1 MFKQLIRVFCL
12 LSALSLSALPA
23 WAQARSSSADL
34 TGAVLSPLKTVI
46 PDATITTTNLATGL
60 TRAVTTDSGGN
71 YRIPLLPPGWYEVK
85 VEVRGYNT
93 QIKKGITLTV
103 GQIAVINF
111 EMTLG
116 VTGEVEV
123 INTDAPVVETERAHQ
138 ASTLTQMTINNL
150 PINGRNFLD
159 FAKLTPG
166 VVEESPAV
174 ASAQLPALP
183 TSGLSFSGQNGRANS
198 VLIDGV
204 DNNDIASNGVRPTK
218 IGRASCR

>member
-1 MFKQLIRVFCL
+1 MSKQLIRVFCL
-12 LSALSLSALPA
+12 LGALGLSAPPA

-34 TGAVLSPLKTVI
+34 RGAVFSPMKSI
-46 PDATITTTNLATGL
+46 IADATITATYLATGL
-60 TRAVTTDSGGN
+60 TRTVKTDPEGN
-71 YRIPLLPPGWYEVK
+71 YRIPLLPPGRYEVK
-85 VEVRGYNT
+85 VEVSGYNT
-93 QIKKGITLTV
+93 QIKKGIMLTV

-116 VTGEVEV
+116 VIGEVEV
-123 INTDAPVVETERAHQ
+123 IDTDAPVVEIERTHQ
-138 ASTLTQMTINNL
+138 ASTIIQKSINNL

-166 VVEESPAV
+166 VVEDSPGI
-174 ASAQLPALP
+174 ASVQVPVLP

-204 DNNDIASNGVRPTK
+204 DNND
-218 IGRASCR
+218 